1 MDINP
6 LLELARDIV
15 LRVPMGILPFS
26 VSGILFWV
34 VMALVWMQYRRLASL
49 EKQIHGFVLNDPIRS
64 TASSAVYGI
73 AAGIIGSL
81 LLVFMG
87 VVLLQ
92 QDIIYLWP
100 AALLLMFVN
109 PRFLC
114 FSYAAGV
121 LSVSHLVLGFPSDL
135 NVAGIM
141 ALVAILHLM
150 EGVLVLLSG
159 GRVSTAVYVRRQGRV
174 IGGHL
179 IQRFW
184 PIPIM
189 IIFFLQVSP
198 EMAANPVQ
206 MPEWWPL
213 VRVAP
218 PSGEAWARVL
228 TPVVAALG
236 YSDIAVSE
244 APRRRARRSAHQLW
258 VFSLVLLFLSLGIAY
273 WRPLVWVAA
282 LFSPLG
288 HEAMIMYGSRKQMN
302 DSPRY
307 GPADYGVAVMDVSPR
322 GAGAALG
329 LQSEDIIVSVN
340 GERVECRDDLLQQ
353 FRESPGSL
361 RFTVIRGERVRF
373 LRGRRTPAQDLEVVT
388 VPEPGDREQVDLARS
403 GLLVR
408 WWRALRRRVARM
420 FRS

>member
-1 MDINP
+1 MDLNP

-15 LRVPMGILPFS
+15 VRVPLGILP
-26 VSGILFWV
+26 VSISGALFWV
-34 VMALVWMQYRRLASL
+34 VMALVWVQYRRLAAL
-49 EKQIHGFVLNDPIRS
+49 ERQIHGFVLNDPVRN
-64 TASSAVYGI
+64 TATAAAYGV
-73 AAGIIGSL
+73 AAGVIGSL

-114 FSYAAGV
+114 FSYAAG
-121 LSVSHLVLGFPSDL
+121 LLAVSHLLLGFPADL

-150 EGVLVLLSG
+150 EGLLVLLSG
-159 GRVSTAVYVRRQGRV
+159 DGVSTAVYVRREGRV

-198 EMAANPVQ
+198 DLAANSVQ

-213 VRVAP
+213 IQVAP
-218 PSGEAWARVL
+218 PTGEQWVRVL

-244 APRRRARRSAHQLW
+244 APQMRARKSAHQLW
-258 VFSLVLLFLSLGIAY
+258 IFSSILLLLSLGVAH
-273 WRPLVWVAA
+273 WRPLIWVAA

-307 GPADYGVAVMDVSPR
+307 LPVDYGVTVMDVKPR
-322 GAGAALG
+322 GLGARLG
-329 LQSEDIIVSVN
+329 LRAEDVIVSVN
-340 GERVECRDDLLQQ
+340 GGRVSSREDLAETVHEN
-353 FRESPGSL
+353 RGSL
-361 RFTVIRGERVRF
+361 EITIIRDGRAHF
-373 LRGRRTPAQDLEVVT
+373 LRGSRDRSGDLEIIT

-408 WWRALRRRVARM
+408 WWRRIKARLS
-420 FRS
+420 RSGRS